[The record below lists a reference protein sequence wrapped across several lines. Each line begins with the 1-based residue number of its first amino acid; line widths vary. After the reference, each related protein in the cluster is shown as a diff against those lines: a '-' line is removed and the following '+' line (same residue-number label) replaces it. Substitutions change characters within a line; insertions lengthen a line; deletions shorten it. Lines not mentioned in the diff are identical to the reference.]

1 MPRTIVVVR
10 SKPSQAF
17 MSPASG
23 GEFVLEW
30 VVLYDQRKICRGFES
45 HRRHNCDFFFGRKRV
60 LMSFSP
66 DRFAVRASGL
76 VLYQHTIARLCYV
89 GYSQTV
95 SGVFNSGIT
104 LQRTPVSSVGHS
116 YPYPELLEVLYDI
129 YTRTR
134 NFRKFCTPVRT
145 IPRVGVQHFIP
156 ARNFRELSTTVP
168 Q

>member
-1 MPRTIVVVR
+1 MTNERYVVGSNPTDVII
-10 SKPSQAF
+10 A
-17 MSPASG
+17 
-23 GEFVLEW
+23 
-30 VVLYDQRKICRGFES
+30 I
-45 HRRHNCDFFFGRKRV
+45 FFGRKRV

-76 VLYQHTIARLCYV
+76 VLYEHTIARLCYV

-95 SGVFNSGIT
+95 SGVYTPGIT

-134 NFRKFCTPVRT
+134 NFGKLSTPVRT
-145 IPRVGVQHFIP
+145 IPRVGVQHFYTSS
-156 ARNFRELSTTVP
+156 ELLEVL
-168 Q
+168 